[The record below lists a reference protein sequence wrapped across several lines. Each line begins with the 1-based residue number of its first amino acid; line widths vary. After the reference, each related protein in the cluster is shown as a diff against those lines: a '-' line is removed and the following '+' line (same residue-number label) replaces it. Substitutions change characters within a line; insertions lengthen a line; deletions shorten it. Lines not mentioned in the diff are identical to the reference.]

1 MLLVAVMPPKAKAKT
16 KSPVAKE
23 PAAVATVARR
33 MVGKQIVYDIPRYC
47 PRYQSPPPRERAQS
61 SEPPSP
67 QSPQPRERAQSS
79 DDVANDHGKEIV
91 ANDHG
96 KEIVA
101 KQTVRAEKRTA
112 TVLTHEGLPK
122 RARPAHHSGSA
133 SFKIMNSNHFLLK
146 RKELTPGFSAHCGCD
161 IHVNNKGRIYV
172 TVLTHEG
179 PAKGVEL

>member
-23 PAAVATVARR
+23 PAAVENVARR

-101 KQTVRAEKRTA
+101 TQTVRAQSHA
-112 TVLTHEGLPK
+112 K

-133 SFKIMNSNHFLLK
+133 SFKIMNSNHFKLK

-161 IHVNNKGRIYV
+161 ITVNNKGRIYV
-172 TVLTHEG
+172 TVVTYEG

>member
-1 MLLVAVMPPKAKAKT
+1 MAPKAKAKT

-23 PAAVATVARR
+23 PAAVENVARR
-33 MVGKQIVYDIPRYC
+33 MVGKQIVYDILRYC

-67 QSPQPRERAQSS
+67 QSPQSRERAQSS

-101 KQTVRAEKRTA
+101 K
-112 TVLTHEGLPK
+112 L
-122 RARPAHHSGSA
+122 
-133 SFKIMNSNHFLLK
+133 
-146 RKELTPGFSAHCGCD
+146 
-161 IHVNNKGRIYV
+161 
-172 TVLTHEG
+172 
-179 PAKGVEL
+179 

>member
-1 MLLVAVMPPKAKAKT
+1 MKFVLLVAVMPPKAKAKT

-47 PRYQSPPPRERAQS
+47 PRYQP
-61 SEPPSP
+61 
-67 QSPQPRERAQSS
+67 PRERAQSS

-101 KQTVRAEKRTA
+101 KQIVRAQSHA
-112 TVLTHEGLPK
+112 K
-122 RARPAHHSGSA
+122 RARPAHHSGPA
-133 SFKIMNSNHFLLK
+133 SFKIMNSNNFKLK